1 MKAVWAGVCLWAAFG
16 AGAPGGRRPQVAD
29 SATAQAAVAR
39 VEQRWL
45 AHEDDAVVVGQI
57 LAPDFVHVLP
67 QGMIT
72 RAQQLAYLRSHPPEG
87 GERRFEQLRVR
98 VYGETA
104 LATGMVVATPR
115 RGAARRTL
123 FTDVFVRRQG
133 KWLAVNAQE
142 TPAASG
148 PSI

>member
-1 MKAVWAGVCLWAAFG
+1 MKAVLAGLCLWAALA
-16 AGAPGGRRPQVAD
+16 AGVPIVRRQQAD
-29 SATAQAAVAR
+29 AGQAQAAVMR

-45 AHEDDAVVVGQI
+45 AHEDDAAVVGQM

-72 RAQQLAYLRSHPPEG
+72 RAQQLAYLRSHQPEG
-87 GERRFEQLRVR
+87 VGRRFEQLRVR

-104 LATGMVVATPR
+104 VATGMVVATPK

-142 TPAASG
+142 TPAG
-148 PSI
+148 